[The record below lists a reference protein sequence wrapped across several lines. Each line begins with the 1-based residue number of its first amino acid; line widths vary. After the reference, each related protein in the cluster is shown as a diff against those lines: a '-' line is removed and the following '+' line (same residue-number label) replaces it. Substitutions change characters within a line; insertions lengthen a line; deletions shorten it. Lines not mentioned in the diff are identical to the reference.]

1 MSYIVL
7 LYVSSPTGGAVGQLG
22 TLLNRPQAL
31 RLEIVQ
37 LVHHAGNLPV
47 PVVHILVRS
56 LAPQNLPLRQTRPE
70 DLLISVEPA
79 DGVGGPLA
87 LGKDLDSHEL
97 VQTARIEK
105 KIVEGLINAQTP
117 AILVAGCGVG
127 APSLY
132 EGVVVDELGVDD
144 NRITHAE
151 HHPTARN
158 YA

>member
-31 RLEIVQ
+31 RLEICP
-37 LVHHAGNLPV
+37 AGAPRWKS
-47 PVVHILVRS
+47 PRS
-56 LAPQNLPLRQTRPE
+56 SCAHTGTEPRPAESSTPPDSPE